1 MAHRARASRAGAAMQ
16 GGLGL
21 SGIRTVGSNLFG
33 RRGNGSYGYGY
44 GNGGYGYGN
53 RGYGYGGGYGYRNSG
68 YVRAYIPGDGW
79 VLVPIRAI
87 RRI

>member
-1 MAHRARASRAGAAMQ
+1 MS

-21 SGIRTVGSNLFG
+21 PGIRTVGSNFLG
-33 RRGNGSYGYGY
+33 RGAYRHSRYGY

-53 RGYGYGGGYGYRNSG
+53 RGYGYRGGHGYRHSR
-68 YVRAYIPGDGW
+68 YVSAYVPGMGW